1 MEDKI
6 KGILEEV
13 NSVYMSFSPVIST
26 LKSSQD
32 AKEIAL
38 AIEEIDL
45 KFDELD
51 GLYNQAMRLC
61 KSLFLENISR
71 IGWDAME
78 RVLQEDEE
86 DGLSRKRLSVILRD
100 IKD

>member
-1 MEDKI
+1 MEDKL

-32 AKEIAL
+32 TKEIAL
-38 AIEEIDL
+38 TIEEIDL

-51 GLYNQAMRLC
+51 ALRFKALRLC
-61 KSLFLENISR
+61 KSLFHEAVSRVGREALEK
-71 IGWDAME
+71 
-78 RVLQEDEE
+78 VLQEEK
-86 DGLSRKRLSVILRD
+86 LTRVSAILRD
-100 IKD
+100 IMND